1 MTLRAQNELLRAA
14 LEWYAD
20 PETHRARD
28 ENGKCVWP
36 ILHDGGKRAREARA
50 PGEHGGDGMTAF
62 VVVLVVG
69 LPVAFAV
76 TWFVVPRFMP
86 PGCY

>member
-1 MTLRAQNELLRAA
+1 
-14 LEWYAD
+14 
-20 PETHRARD
+20 
-28 ENGKCVWP
+28 
-36 ILHDGGKRAREARA
+36 
-50 PGEHGGDGMTAF
+50 MTAF

>member
-36 ILHDGGKRAREARA
+36 ILHDGGKRAREALGI
-50 PGEHGGDGMTAF
+50 PE
-62 VVVLVVG
+62 
-69 LPVAFAV
+69 PVDPIRELLANMGA
-76 TWFVVPRFMP
+76 TE
-86 PGCY
+86 